1 MEEQR
6 LAEESEFQSFLLKLL
21 NDHKT
26 ELVNFS
32 ANSLITSYSPLYSIA
47 PYTYSCSDP
56 HRQLGSV
63 DPSDSSCRD
72 MERDHVRKRTQ
83 PAAHAYV

>member
-47 PYTYSCSDP
+47 PYTYI
-56 HRQLGSV
+56 
-63 DPSDSSCRD
+63 
-72 MERDHVRKRTQ
+72 RT
-83 PAAHAYV
+83 PALTPTDNWVA

>member
-26 ELVNFS
+26 ELVYFS
-32 ANSLITSYSPLYSIA
+32 ANSLISYFLLPSLYTQSHSI
-47 PYTYSCSDP
+47 
-56 HRQLGSV
+56 LLL
-63 DPSDSSCRD
+63 
-72 MERDHVRKRTQ
+72 
-83 PAAHAYV
+83 

>member
-26 ELVNFS
+26 ELVYFS
-32 ANSLITSYSPLYSIA
+32 ANSLITSYSPLYTLNCTI
-47 PYTYSCSDP
+47 YSALTPTDN
-56 HRQLGSV
+56 
-63 DPSDSSCRD
+63 
-72 MERDHVRKRTQ
+72 
-83 PAAHAYV
+83 